1 MFVSSHHALP
11 QVFMSMM
18 GNDKQGQ
25 LIVYHLIE
33 LLKTG
38 SRLPQPLGCPEEV
51 RQHDAH
57 VDFIQMIS
65 FKMTFLWRES
75 ITLYTSVSNGPS
87 TFQKKNQQELSFAH
101 LFPSPPS
108 LSDTRDD
115 GGMLGRRPHLA
126 SVFQGAC
133 FEHRPVQGQ

>member
-1 MFVSSHHALP
+1 MVFWLVLMFVSSHHALP

-51 RQHDAH
+51 GEHVAH
-57 VDFIQMIS
+57 VYFIQMVS
-65 FKMTFLWRES
+65 FKMTFL
-75 ITLYTSVSNGPS
+75 
-87 TFQKKNQQELSFAH
+87 
-101 LFPSPPS
+101 
-108 LSDTRDD
+108 
-115 GGMLGRRPHLA
+115 
-126 SVFQGAC
+126 
-133 FEHRPVQGQ
+133 